1 MPTEFWIIIGLM
13 VILAIAS
20 IRLGWH
26 FGVNYMVKK
35 YTAELKQQAYEEF
48 KKEYFEH
55 FVELFEIKV
64 ESRAREIAGE
74 IIEEMEKKEN
84 ENEGSGSN

>member
-1 MPTEFWIIIGLM
+1 MSTEFWTIMGLM

-20 IRLGWH
+20 IHLGWH
-26 FGVNYMVKK
+26 FGVNHMAKK
-35 YTAELKQQAYEEF
+35 YTKELRQQAYEEF
-48 KKEYFEH
+48 KKDYFDR

-74 IIEEMEKKEN
+74 MIEEMEEKEN
-84 ENEGSGSN
+84 KDEGSGSN

>member
-1 MPTEFWIIIGLM
+1 MPTEFWIVIGLM
-13 VILAIAS
+13 AILAIAS

-26 FGVNYMVKK
+26 LGVNHMAKK
-35 YTAELKQQAYEEF
+35 YTKELRQQAYEEF
-48 KKEYFEH
+48 KKDYFDR

-84 ENEGSGSN
+84 KDEGSGSN

>member
-1 MPTEFWIIIGLM
+1 MPTKFWIIMGLM
-13 VILAIAS
+13 AILAIAS

-26 FGVNYMVKK
+26 FGVNHMVKK
-35 YTAELKQQAYEEF
+35 YTKELKQQAYEEF
-48 KKEYFEH
+48 KKDYFDH

-74 IIEEMEKKEN
+74 IIEEMEEKEN
-84 ENEGSGSN
+84 KDEGSGSN